1 MRGVPTDTPLIF
13 THHYI
18 ILMQLLTPS
27 AVAIADRIASAVCT
41 TNFQN
46 SLFFMI
52 LKNLSLNFW

>member
-1 MRGVPTDTPLIF
+1 MAVRIKRRLPFSSLI
-13 THHYI
+13 TSHYI

-46 SLFFMI
+46 SLFFMVI
-52 LKNLSLNFW
+52 

>member
-1 MRGVPTDTPLIF
+1 MRGVSTDTPLIF

-52 LKNLSLNFW
+52 I

>member
-1 MRGVPTDTPLIF
+1 MNKQEDGSTNGIILSLFDVSL
-13 THHYI
+13 HHI

-46 SLFFMI
+46 SLFFMVI
-52 LKNLSLNFW
+52 

>member
-1 MRGVPTDTPLIF
+1 MVPPTESSSFLTLLA
-13 THHYI
+13 HHYI

-46 SLFFMI
+46 SLFFMVI
-52 LKNLSLNFW
+52 